1 MSWGGG
7 GVQELSSEV
16 LQGLGD
22 GDGGSSKGDW
32 RQVRNWVE
40 NNEYIRPESP
50 TKKRASVHLGQ
61 VLLLN
66 QVR

>member
-1 MSWGGG
+1 MEEAAK
-7 GVQELSSEV
+7 VTEE
-16 LQGLGD
+16 
-22 GDGGSSKGDW
+22 

-50 TKKRASVHLGQ
+50 MKKRGSVHLGQ